1 MAEKHWIQNAISKP
15 GAMTAAA
22 KRSGESNSEYEQSHK
37 DDKGKAGKRA
47 RLALTL
53 KGLHRAVKG

>member
-1 MAEKHWIQNAISKP
+1 MAKHWIQNAISKP
-15 GAMTAAA
+15 GAMTATA
-22 KRSGESNSEYEQSHK
+22 KRAGESNSAYEQQHK
-37 DDKGKAGKRA
+37 GDSGKAGQRA

>member
-1 MAEKHWIQNAISKP
+1 MADKWIAGAVKHP

-22 KRSGESNSEYEQSHK
+22 TRAGESNSEYEQSHK
-37 DDKGKAGKRA
+37 GDDTLAGKRA

-53 KGLHRAVKG
+53 QGLHRAVKG